1 MDLIKCVVYM
11 SDLVQSPAWKALAA
25 HQAGIKKRSL
35 RELFCEDSKRFDKL
49 SVQLDG
55 LLLDYSKNLLTE
67 ETLEL
72 LLKLVRQSK
81 LDDWTAKMFG
91 GEKINSSEHR
101 AALHMAL
108 RAPRGTS
115 MLVDGVDI
123 VPEVHQVLDRVRHFS
138 EAVRN
143 GVLRGYTGKPFKDV
157 VSIGIGG
164 SALGSLMV
172 TEALKPYGNLKLNAH
187 FISNVDAANLTE
199 TLKRLDPES
208 TLFIISS
215 KTFTTLETLTN
226 ARSARDWLVA
236 NLGSDGAIEKHFVA
250 VSANLVEA
258 KKFGISREYTFELW
272 DWVGGRYS
280 FWSAMGLPIVLYVG
294 MDNFERMLAGAHAMD
309 NHFRETP
316 LERNMPVILGM
327 IGIWYA
333 NFFGAT
339 TYAVLPYDDYLKYFP
354 TYLQQLEMES
364 NGKCVDRNGQL
375 VDYATGM
382 VLFGEAGTNGQHSFY
397 QLIHQGT
404 QMVPADFI
412 VSVDSHNAM
421 GEHHAIL
428 VANCFAQAEALM
440 LGKTMEE
447 ARAELVAQGLD
458 DGELELM
465 LPHKVLP
472 GNRPSNTLLFD
483 QMDPYSMGMLVAL
496 YEHKVF
502 VQSVVWNV
510 NPFDQWGVELGKQ
523 LANKLLPEIQEG
535 RHVAVH
541 DSSTNGLINHF
552 IERSV

>member
-1 MDLIKCVVYM
+1 M
-11 SDLVQSPAWKALAA
+11 
-25 HQAGIKKRSL
+25 

-115 MLVDGVDI
+115 MLVDGVNI

-280 FWSAMGLPIVLYVG
+280 FWSAMGLSIVLYVG

-412 VSVDSHNAM
+412 LSVDSHNAM

>member
-1 MDLIKCVVYM
+1 
-11 SDLVQSPAWKALAA
+11 
-25 HQAGIKKRSL
+25 
-35 RELFCEDSKRFDKL
+35 
-49 SVQLDG
+49 
-55 LLLDYSKNLLTE
+55 
-67 ETLEL
+67 
-72 LLKLVRQSK
+72 
-81 LDDWTAKMFG
+81 
-91 GEKINSSEHR
+91 
-101 AALHMAL
+101 
-108 RAPRGTS
+108 
-115 MLVDGVDI
+115 
-123 VPEVHQVLDRVRHFS
+123 
-138 EAVRN
+138 
-143 GVLRGYTGKPFKDV
+143 
-157 VSIGIGG
+157 
-164 SALGSLMV
+164 
-172 TEALKPYGNLKLNAH
+172 
-187 FISNVDAANLTE
+187 
-199 TLKRLDPES
+199 
-208 TLFIISS
+208 
-215 KTFTTLETLTN
+215 
-226 ARSARDWLVA
+226 
-236 NLGSDGAIEKHFVA
+236 
-250 VSANLVEA
+250 
-258 KKFGISREYTFELW
+258 
-272 DWVGGRYS
+272 
-280 FWSAMGLPIVLYVG
+280 
-294 MDNFERMLAGAHAMD
+294 
-309 NHFRETP
+309 
-316 LERNMPVILGM
+316 MPVILGM

-535 RHVAVH
+535 RHVVAH